1 MPADAVPI
9 TSVRQ
14 GTQGPPD
21 EPLLVVDGLCTHLKT
36 PQGLARVV
44 DQVSFS
50 LARKRV
56 LAVVGESGSGK
67 SMLARSIMGLVPE
80 PPGIR
85 AGGRVLFGGDA
96 PRAAAGA
103 TVSFVLWFN
112 FLAGFCYVAAAV
124 GLWFRQRWAVVL
136 SALIVLTT
144 LIVFA
149 AFGFHVFNGG
159 EFESRTV
166 AAMIFRVLVWA
177 GIAWVGLA
185 RVKGTR

>member
-1 MPADAVPI
+1 MNASGRDRLLSVAAIAGALFDAV
-9 TSVRQ
+9 TV
-14 GTQGPPD
+14 
-21 EPLLVVDGLCTHLKT
+21 
-36 PQGLARVV
+36 A
-44 DQVSFS
+44 
-50 LARKRV
+50 
-56 LAVVGESGSGK
+56 
-67 SMLARSIMGLVPE
+67 
-80 PPGIR
+80 

-124 GLWFRQRWAVVL
+124 GLWFRLSWAVVL
-136 SALIVLTT
+136 SALIALTT

-166 AAMIFRVLVWA
+166 AAMIFRVLVWMV
-177 GIAWVGLA
+177 IAWVGFA
-185 RVKGTR
+185 RMKRMR